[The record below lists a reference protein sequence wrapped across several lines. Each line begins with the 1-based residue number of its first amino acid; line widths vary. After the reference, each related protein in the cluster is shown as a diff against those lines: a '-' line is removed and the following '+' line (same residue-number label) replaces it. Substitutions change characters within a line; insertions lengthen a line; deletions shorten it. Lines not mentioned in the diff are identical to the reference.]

1 VTLTLQVEAVL
12 AAGTIALAA
21 ALALRAWGWRAGR
34 LAGGVVQAPSGEPYV
49 LYFTTDSCTVCR
61 SRQEPAL
68 AQLPAVQVRK
78 VDALAER
85 ELARLYHVY
94 TVPTTV
100 VIGPEGRPLH
110 INYGYA
116 PAGRLRRQLAGA

>member
-1 VTLTLQVEAVL
+1 MLQVEALL
-12 AAGTIALAA
+12 AAGAIALAA
-21 ALALRAWGWRAGR
+21 VLALRAWAWRARR
-34 LAGGVVQAPSGEPYV
+34 LAALAVRAPGGEPYV

-68 AQLPAVQVRK
+68 AQLSAVQVRK
-78 VDALAER
+78 VDAIAEQD
-85 ELARLYHVY
+85 LARLYHVY

-100 VIGPEGRPLH
+100 VIGPEGRPRH

-116 PAGRLRRQLAGA
+116 PAARLRRQLAGI